1 MARRHRNRILPSV
14 IAALVVAASLPAQ
27 AADTPD
33 CHAAA
38 VEFAASVWHASP
50 RLKIP
55 VWTAIG
61 VLIGRPGWMAVLAAN
76 AESPRERRM
85 IADYELWC
93 RGGFVGESPRIGPAI
108 LELF

>member
-1 MARRHRNRILPSV
+1 MAARH
-14 IAALVVAASLPAQ
+14 IALSLSAAITAAIPAQ

-33 CHAAA
+33 CHTAA

-55 VWTAIG
+55 VWTVVGAI
-61 VLIGRPGWMAVLAAN
+61 VGRPGWFAVLAAN

-85 IADYELWC
+85 VASFTVWC
-93 RGGFVGESPRIGPAI
+93 MAGSVGDPPSVPPRW